1 MVKDITVGSG
11 STIIDDMT
19 VYNGKLYF
27 TAYNVTD
34 FDSNLW
40 VTDGTAVGTV
50 KIPINLTGDS
60 DVSNLL
66 VYNFDFVLLCRTRFS
81 GEFAPSTRQSK
92 RPDECAVL

>member
-1 MVKDITVGSG
+1 
-11 STIIDDMT
+11 MT

-27 TAYNVTD
+27 TADNITD

-40 VTDGTAVGTV
+40 VTDGTAAGTV

-66 VYNFDFVLLCRTRFS
+66 VYNFDLYF
-81 GEFAPSTRQSK
+81 GA
-92 RPDECAVL
+92 DEGTEHQLSAGIKLAF